1 MIDSTNLPNAGPR
14 PVGARAARRR
24 LLVFPGSAVAT
35 GGIVALATWPRLPD
49 VMVTHWGAAGA
60 DGWMP
65 RAWAVGLPLAM
76 SLIALAW
83 NLVVAYARPRSI
95 RGPSASPSS
104 QACSA
109 GSARPR
115 SSRRSGW
122 PRPWG
127 GGRADRRPPDPRG
140 RARVPRRALATSGRP
155 TDSAGRDRAASVAAL
170 AAVLG
175 AGVAGDRLL

>member
-49 VMVTHWGAAGA
+49 VMVTHWGAGGA

-95 RGPSASPSS
+95 RGTIDVAVIAGLFSWLGTTTLVASI
-104 QACSA
+104 
-109 GSARPR
+109 
-115 SSRRSGW
+115 W
-122 PRPWG
+122 
-127 GGRADRRPPDPRG
+127 
-140 RARVPRRALATSGRP
+140 LAEAMGEAVVLIVGLP
-155 TDSAGRDRAASVAAL
+155 IL
-170 AAVLG
+170 AAVLVYRDARSRYVRSSDG
-175 AGVAGDRLL
+175 